1 VRLHGMAE
9 LTLELAAELGERR
22 MLELESLEDDRRAAL
37 ELRPDPLH
45 LRASGERGRRPRN
58 VLRVVA
64 EHDLRVFLDD
74 PERGMPEA
82 SGRDAPLDLGDRQ
95 EVGEAP
101 LLVARDEEGLPLPV
115 LTEEALGFDG

>member
-1 VRLHGMAE
+1 MGE

-37 ELRPDPLH
+37 ELLCDPLDPSG
-45 LRASGERGRRPRN
+45 SGERGGRPRN

-64 EHDLRVFLDD
+64 DDDLRILLDD
-74 PERGMPEA
+74 PEPGMPEA
-82 SGRDAPLDLGDRQ
+82 SGRDAPLDLGARQ
-95 EVGEAP
+95 EVEEAP